1 MHRQLVVGLLL
12 TVLSTLASADE
23 GAPATGPGLEA
34 SDPLAAMPPLE
45 PILATAEGASDAG
58 GSGHILSGA
67 LYGGLVGAAIG
78 AGVGLIEGGNYG
90 RDIGI
95 GAGVGILGGAALGA
109 ANVFGDHRSFPV
121 RDGLGSTDRDPVIKA
136 RTLGIAGRF

>member
-12 TVLSTLASADE
+12 TLLSTLASAGE
-23 GAPATGPGLEA
+23 GAAATGPRLEA
-34 SDPLAAMPPLE
+34 PDPLAAMPPLE
-45 PILATAEGASDAG
+45 PILETAEGASDAG

-95 GAGVGILGGAALGA
+95 GAGVGILAGAALGA

-121 RDGLGSTDRDPVIKA
+121 TDGLGSTDRDPVIKA